1 MVRLEKELDDKLVLE
16 KGLVLKCHEL
26 QEKLA
31 TLEVLAR
38 SATTA
43 NNSLFTAE
51 NFGSK
56 LTPSLD
62 VGSGSQRHK
71 DKTKKSNTPEPGRPT
86 NLSNLLHE
94 NININ
99 TTKNRKSREELGLAE
114 TIR

>member
-31 TLEVLAR
+31 TLEALAR
-38 SATTA
+38 NARTA
-43 NNSLFTAE
+43 YNSLFTAE
-51 NFGSK
+51 KFGST

-62 VGSGSQRHK
+62 VGSGSPRH
-71 DKTKKSNTPEPGRPT
+71 KTKKSNTPEPERPT

-94 NININ
+94 NIKNN
-99 TTKNRKSREELGLAE
+99 TKNRKSREELGLAE